1 VNEELKPDIEAW
13 ASANGFELSSVD
25 VTGATPLLRT
35 GALDTT
41 DDAYTGQV
49 DGRDAVL
56 AEFSIGSPTLGQ
68 EFGGSGSS
76 STEFTLFLV
85 AVDGEPWPRLTVHPT
100 SFSERTWTRRLLQLD
115 HEISVS
121 PEMDERY
128 RVIASHKVS
137 DDAVRNLLTP
147 DVVAWWLAQ
156 DPDLFVDIEDHGE
169 AGAYL
174 AVAHPGLGLSDD
186 DLAALRDRAAHLA
199 DLFDPAG

>member
-1 VNEELKPDIEAW
+1 VNEELRPDIEAW
-13 ASANGFELSSVD
+13 ALANGFQPSSAD

-41 DDAYTGQV
+41 DDAYMGEI

-56 AEFSIGSPTLGQ
+56 AEFSVGSPSAGQ
-68 EFGGSGSS
+68 AFGGSGST

-100 SFSERTWTRRLLQLD
+100 SFAERTWTRRLVQLD

-128 RVIASHKVS
+128 RVIAARKIS
-137 DDAVRNLLTP
+137 DDDVRNLFTP
-147 DVVAWWLAQ
+147 EVVTWWLAQ

-174 AVAHPGLGLSDD
+174 AVAHPGLGLSDEQ
-186 DLAALRDRAAHLA
+186 LTALRDRAARLA
-199 DLFDPAG
+199 GLFDPAR